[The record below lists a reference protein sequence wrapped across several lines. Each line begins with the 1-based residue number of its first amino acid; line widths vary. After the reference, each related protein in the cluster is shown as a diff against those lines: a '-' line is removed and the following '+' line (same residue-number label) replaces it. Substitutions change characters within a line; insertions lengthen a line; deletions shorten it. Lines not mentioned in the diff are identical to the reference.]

1 MNTLQVLKEQYG
13 FTEEELEY
21 AINRARG
28 IIMGF
33 AMEYRARMVLE
44 SMNFVNIRSVDLPTH
59 DLEAERDGNKYF
71 VEVKASK
78 RSPTKEY
85 SAYKLAMIAR
95 LNGTHLTLLM
105 TPRPSLLLT
114 EEILSE
120 PKRIL
125 LNFFK
130 LALNNKLE
138 DLRRFM
144 EDEKNK
150 KIVMFYDKVVQA
162 YLHDTPLRTE
172 SLY

>member
-1 MNTLQVLKEQYG
+1 MNALQALKEQYG
-13 FTEEELEY
+13 FTDEELEY
-21 AINRARG
+21 AVNRARG

-71 VEVKASK
+71 VEVKASR

-95 LNGTHLTLLM
+95 LDGIHLTLLM

-114 EEILSE
+114 EEVLSE

-130 LALNNKLE
+130 LALNNRLE
-138 DLRRFM
+138 ELKQFL

-150 KIVMFYDKVVQA
+150 KIVMSYDKVVQA
-162 YLHDTPLRTE
+162 YLHEFPITT
-172 SLY
+172 

>member
-1 MNTLQVLKEQYG
+1 VNTLQVLKEQYG

-78 RSPTKEY
+78 RSPTK
-85 SAYKLAMIAR
+85 
-95 LNGTHLTLLM
+95 
-105 TPRPSLLLT
+105 
-114 EEILSE
+114 
-120 PKRIL
+120 
-125 LNFFK
+125 
-130 LALNNKLE
+130 
-138 DLRRFM
+138 
-144 EDEKNK
+144 
-150 KIVMFYDKVVQA
+150 
-162 YLHDTPLRTE
+162 RTVPT
-172 SLY
+172 SWP

>member
-1 MNTLQVLKEQYG
+1 VNTLQVLKEQYG